1 MFVQVNKRM
10 SHGIQGGVSYTLSR
24 FKNNDES
31 LGVGA
36 ITASAPQIPQDYFDI
51 SSEYGLSVF
60 DRPHR
65 VVVNY
70 IWEVPGP
77 KSGILKQIAGGW
89 QLAGVTSLQSG
100 QPFTI
105 LTGQDTNGNGG
116 GGDRPNLTG
125 SGSFDWDAAHKDF
138 TNNGFYTVP
147 RGSNGA
153 VLPFS
158 LGNGNGQKTAHRG
171 ARSVNT
177 DVSLAK
183 NFTYRG
189 KRLNL
194 RIDALNVFNQDDYGV
209 PTTSMSSVDFGRN
222 LNNWGNRSLTLS
234 GKFSF

>member
-1 MFVQVNKRM
+1 MK
-10 SHGIQGGVSYTLSR
+10 S
-24 FKNNDES
+24 NNDES
-31 LGVGA
+31 LGVGD

-60 DRPHR
+60 DRTHR
-65 VVVNY
+65 VVVNW

-89 QLAGVTSLQSG
+89 QLSGITSLQSG

-125 SGSFDWDAAHKDF
+125 TGSFDWDQEHKSF
-138 TNNGFYTVP
+138 TNNNFYTVP
-147 RGSNGA
+147 RTAAGA

-158 LGNGNGQKTAHRG
+158 LGNGNGQKTPHR
-171 ARSVNT
+171 ANRSVNT
-177 DVSLAK
+177 DLSFAK
-183 NFTYRG
+183 NFGIRRS
-189 KRLNL
+189 RLNV
-194 RIDALNVFNQDDYGV
+194 RIDAFNVFNQDTYGV
-209 PTTSMSSVDFGRN
+209 PVTSMSSADFGKN